1 LKPVDRA
8 ARTPVVADAA
18 PAPHRGADGHQEAIM
33 RKLIVSTLVSLDG
46 VVQDPGGFGETAQGG
61 WANPYFSEDA
71 AKESYE
77 SLTNSDYFL
86 CGRVTYELLSKAW
99 GRIKSGPY
107 LERMNAIP
115 KLVASRTLKEPLV
128 WNATLIEGDVAQEI
142 ARLKQEPG
150 RNIEMYGST
159 ALMQTLMQHDLIDE
173 YRIWVHPLI
182 LGSGKRLFPDNGQ
195 SVRLELVDT
204 RMRRSGVAGLVY
216 VPARRV
222 GPLHV

>member
-1 LKPVDRA
+1 
-8 ARTPVVADAA
+8 
-18 PAPHRGADGHQEAIM
+18 M

-204 RMRRSGVAGLVY
+204 RMRRSGAAGLVY